1 MLQQRFVQRLVQG
14 DGLLLQSDLLLLGFD
29 VGLRERRLLS
39 LLEVGGHWWR
49 QLLLM
54 LVYLHQLIKER
65 LVELLLVSVLLVLV
79 LLMLLFVEVEIEGL
93 LLR

>member
-1 MLQQRFVQRLVQG
+1 
-14 DGLLLQSDLLLLGFD
+14 
-29 VGLRERRLLS
+29 
-39 LLEVGGHWWR
+39 VGGHWGR

-79 LLMLLFVEVEIEGL
+79 LLLLLFVEVELEGL
-93 LLR
+93 LLRCRHFLLFFALFQRWHSSCLRARRITYHGLLLLVLLALL